1 MPQLQPPYIF
11 QVWSV
16 LDAKYLVIGWNPNL
30 KFISES
36 PTYVCM
42 NEYHRCKL
50 YLQRNRL
57 PISKLR
63 LYLVISIYRSSWAA
77 ERNMIILWSPQNVI
91 SNLACYKWLPNERSI
106 SKIAAAELKNDD
118 DRHSHDWMA
127 NTVTHLWN
135 RTLAVV
141 DRWQLWISNGFWMG
155 KWSCTLRLTVK
166 WVVFLLFVVCAKSFI
181 IFVTLIIL
189 EKGANLLETIGFRIT
204 FYFFVTYLET

>member
-1 MPQLQPPYIF
+1 
-11 QVWSV
+11 
-16 LDAKYLVIGWNPNL
+16 
-30 KFISES
+30 
-36 PTYVCM
+36 
-42 NEYHRCKL
+42 
-50 YLQRNRL
+50 
-57 PISKLR
+57 
-63 LYLVISIYRSSWAA
+63 
-77 ERNMIILWSPQNVI
+77 MIILWSPQNVI

-181 IFVTLIIL
+181 IFVTLMIL
-189 EKGANLLETIGFRIT
+189 EKGAKLFETIGIEIT
-204 FYFFVTYLET
+204 FYFFVAHLEKHKVLVFGQCTFNLRANENEVIKMKLWEHSYVD

>member
-1 MPQLQPPYIF
+1 
-11 QVWSV
+11 
-16 LDAKYLVIGWNPNL
+16 
-30 KFISES
+30 
-36 PTYVCM
+36 
-42 NEYHRCKL
+42 
-50 YLQRNRL
+50 
-57 PISKLR
+57 
-63 LYLVISIYRSSWAA
+63 
-77 ERNMIILWSPQNVI
+77 MIILWSPQNVI

-181 IFVTLIIL
+181 IFVTLMIL
-189 EKGANLLETIGFRIT
+189 EKKVRNFWKQLASKSLFISLLPIKKSRRFL
-204 FYFFVTYLET
+204 YLGNVHLICVQMKMRSSKWNCENIPTLINYGLLCA